1 MGLTVGRR
9 ELVQVNEEL
18 VRHLAYLVIFPGA
31 DYKAGRFNEGDRDL
45 NRDFPTWRDIN
56 STIENMFLKRQPE
69 TQVLI

>member
-9 ELVQVNEEL
+9 ELVQVNHEL
-18 VRHLAYLVIFPGA
+18 VRQHVELVFTGA

-56 STIENMFLKRQPE
+56 STYENMFLKRQPE